1 MSKKNK
7 RQISYGNKSQRRGN
21 VITRDEFN
29 PDYSTV
35 KRDLKRIA
43 VLAGS
48 FIVVL
53 VTISFFQDAIL
64 ALFVK

>member
-7 RQISYGNKSQRRGN
+7 RQTSYGTKRSGN

-29 PDYSTV
+29 PDYSTI
-35 KRDLKRIA
+35 KRDLKRIGI
-43 VLAGS
+43 LAAS
-48 FIVVL
+48 FITVLVVL
-53 VTISFFQDAIL
+53 SFFQNGIL

>member
-7 RQISYGNKSQRRGN
+7 RQTSYGTKRSGTA
-21 VITRDEFN
+21 ITRDEFN
-29 PDYSTV
+29 PDYSNV

-43 VLAGS
+43 ILAGS
-48 FIVVL
+48 FISVL
-53 VTISFFQDAIL
+53 IVLSFFQNSIL

>member
-7 RQISYGNKSQRRGN
+7 RQTSYGTRRSGS

-29 PDYSTV
+29 PDYTTV

-43 VLAGS
+43 ILAGS
-48 FIVVL
+48 FITVL
-53 VTISFFQDAIL
+53 VILSFFQNSIL
-64 ALFVK
+64 AIFVK

>member
-7 RQISYGNKSQRRGN
+7 RQISSGTRRSGS

-35 KRDLKRIA
+35 KRDLKRIGI
-43 VLAGS
+43 LAGS
-48 FIVVL
+48 FITVL
-53 VTISFFQDAIL
+53 VILSFFQNSIL